1 MKLSSNYVYNFPHN
15 LLLTNIEL
23 SKLRKAL
30 ENGSAANIELSK
42 ALLHK
47 IRKLSEFLGW
57 HLGLLLKTGLALKG
71 NVLKPLAKSVLIPLG
86 LKVTASATDAT
97 ILKKIFG
104 SDTTLLTVLS
114 EEMNGIMKTVKSLEE
129 SRLLIK
135 GVTQTIIIEEKE
147 QKVGFLGMLVATL
160 GASLLEN

>member
-1 MKLSSNYVYNFPHN
+1 M
-15 LLLTNIEL
+15 
-23 SKLRKAL
+23 
-30 ENGSAANIELSK
+30 
-42 ALLHK
+42 
-47 IRKLSEFLGW
+47 
-57 HLGLLLKTGLALKG
+57 ALKG

-86 LKVTASATDAT
+86 LTATASTTDAA

-104 SDTTLLTVLS
+104 SDTTLLTVSS

-147 QKVGFLGMLVATL
+147 QKGGFLGMLVATL
-160 GASLLEN
+160 GASSLEN